1 MRLAEF
7 KSRLFIFF
15 AGRLLKWVESVA
27 PEVKYGQSPPATPVD
42 DSNAVLFA
50 EPSGESEAASG
61 PPEHWARILASG
73 PPKHWLDLV
82 REKAPHLLSP
92 TENDLVS
99 PQRGALEPESLP
111 TEADQEASGPPT
123 GEDSAVQKSQPPLL
137 HARRTGHETKY
148 SEAKPSGS
156 SWLKRLR
163 FQPPV
168 RRTQGLEP
176 SYIADARTVN
186 LETSP
191 AAGGAAEEGSDSTL
205 RQPGLKAGEIRYRP
219 TDPGVNE
226 TGAAGKTIARFPG
239 NPENEKPE
247 SDRERYYRTTLE
259 QAELRPIRAGAPSH
273 ECFSNPS
280 EKQAP
285 PEQTRPAAL
294 QDASHNTRSN
304 IRLERN
310 DTYAI
315 TTRAGSSNELIDEH
329 YIESSPRPTVR
340 FRELDRRHSVNLEE
354 RIAPGSSTTAFHQKV
369 VEEATVDLDRAPSW
383 IEKQTTRTRQTHDRF
398 RQGREAIATDSR
410 SNAPGT
416 LNIPNSRVRNKSLS
430 FSRPVINVAATNE
443 QATTKFASVK
453 LGAPTSH
460 ESGIEPRENL
470 WPTLPPMPKFD
481 TADEL
486 AAMDQEADGL
496 RRLDLEQRGTLWN
509 E

>member
-1 MRLAEF
+1 LRLAEF

-27 PEVKYGQSPPATPVD
+27 PEIKYGQSPPATPVD

-61 PPEHWARILASG
+61 PPEHWARIFASG

-92 TENDLVS
+92 MENYLVS
-99 PQRGALEPESLP
+99 PQAAAESLEPEGLP
-111 TEADQEASGPPT
+111 SETDQEAS
-123 GEDSAVQKSQPPLL
+123 
-137 HARRTGHETKY
+137 HETKY
-148 SEAKPSGS
+148 SEKPTGP
-156 SWLKRLR
+156 SWLNRLR

-168 RRTQGLEP
+168 RRTERT
-176 SYIADARTVN
+176 YIADARTVN
-186 LETSP
+186 SDTSP
-191 AAGGAAEEGSDSTL
+191 AAGGAAEEGSESRL
-205 RQPGLKAGEIRYRP
+205 RQPGLKAGEIRYLP
-219 TDPGVNE
+219 ADPGVNE
-226 TGAAGKTIARFPG
+226 TAAAGKTIARFPV
-239 NPENEKPE
+239 NPENEKPQ
-247 SDRERYYRTTLE
+247 SNRERHYPTTLG
-259 QAELRPIRAGAPSH
+259 QAELRPSQSGAASH
-273 ECFSNPS
+273 EGFSNRS
-280 EKQAP
+280 EKQTRS
-285 PEQTRPAAL
+285 EQTRPATL
-294 QDASHNTRSN
+294 KDASHTTRSN
-304 IRLERN
+304 IRLERS

-315 TTRAGSSNELIDEH
+315 STRAGSSNESIDEH

-340 FRELDRRHSVNLEE
+340 FGELDRGHSLNMEE
-354 RIAPGSSTTAFHQKV
+354 RARPGASANAFHQKV

-383 IEKQTTRTRQTHDRF
+383 IEKVTTRTRQTHDRF
-398 RQGREAIATDSR
+398 RQGREVLATDSR
-410 SNAPGT
+410 SNAPAT
-416 LNIPNSRVRNKSLS
+416 LNIPNSRVRSISLPS
-430 FSRPVINVAATNE
+430 SQRVINVAATNE

-486 AAMDQEADGL
+486 AAMDQEAEGL

-509 E
+509 A

>member
-7 KSRLFIFF
+7 KSWLFIFF

-82 REKAPHLLSP
+82 REKAPHLLSL

-99 PQRGALEPESLP
+99 PQAGALEPEGVP
-111 TEADQEASGPPT
+111 TETEQEASGPPASDESA
-123 GEDSAVQKSQPPLL
+123 GEKSQPPLL
-137 HARRTGHETKY
+137 HKRRTGHETKY

-186 LETSP
+186 SDTSS
-191 AAGGAAEEGSDSTL
+191 AAGGAAEEGSESGL
-205 RQPGLKAGEIRYRP
+205 RQPGLKAGEIRYLP
-219 TDPGVNE
+219 QDPGVNE

-239 NPENEKPE
+239 NPENERLG
-247 SDRERYYRTTLE
+247 SDRERHYPTAFE
-259 QAELRPIRAGAPSH
+259 QAALRPIHAGPPSH

-280 EKQAP
+280 EKQTR

-315 TTRAGSSNELIDEH
+315 SKRARSNNESIDEH
-329 YIESSPRPTVR
+329 YIESSPKPATR
-340 FRELDRRHSVNLEE
+340 FKELDRGDSMNLEE
-354 RIAPGSSTTAFHQKV
+354 RARPGSSTTAFHQKV
-369 VEEATVDLDRAPSW
+369 VEEATVDLDRAQSW
-383 IEKQTTRTRQTHDRF
+383 IEKQTTRTRQSHDRF
-398 RQGREAIATDSR
+398 RQGREGIAKDSR

-430 FSRPVINVAATNE
+430 SSQRVIKIVATNE

-453 LGAPTSH
+453 LGAATSH
-460 ESGIEPRENL
+460 ESWIEPRENL

-486 AAMDQEADGL
+486 AAMDQEAEGL

-509 E
+509 A